1 MNSISTYN
9 SSRIYTELYLITVVL
24 IITFGFMI
32 IRNMLLQETITK
44 HINQLHVNMTR
55 IICQNNKILNKTD
68 SLYKFQSAIND
79 LLVKHR
85 SEVDSKFQQYDT
97 VHVKMKAV
105 IDEDRSDTT
114 YALNNT
120 NQNFATLVSIV
131 TLNKTET
138 NDKIKDVKQRLM
150 AMESLG
156 SLNKCESDD
165 QIIAIQT
172 FMKTELQ
179 LKIDEIQLRLNTLSK
194 PDVTSPVGFTVVPS
208 LLTTSGFYNINCDTL
223 IFGNK
228 PGTSHVSLSSGDGS
242 IVLNDIEN
250 YIIREDN
257 VLTEIVRKFIEQFK
271 EIKTL
276 RFDNILYLKPSS
288 YDCHGNEGIHN
299 AIVHLFHLIVRINPT
314 IKLVFIGDNLWSDIS
329 PPTIISEFTKS
340 TNYTAFSIQIKNNM
354 IKDAITSNM
363 RYVSSPLS
371 YDIQK
376 HCIANNIEFTSNI
389 GL

>member
-1 MNSISTYN
+1 
-9 SSRIYTELYLITVVL
+9 
-24 IITFGFMI
+24 
-32 IRNMLLQETITK
+32 
-44 HINQLHVNMTR
+44 
-55 IICQNNKILNKTD
+55 
-68 SLYKFQSAIND
+68 
-79 LLVKHR
+79 
-85 SEVDSKFQQYDT
+85 
-97 VHVKMKAV
+97 MKAV

-179 LKIDEIQLRLNTLSK
+179 LKIDELQLRLNTLSETV
-194 PDVTSPVGFTVVPS
+194 VTSPVGFTVVPS
-208 LLTTSGFYNINCDTL
+208 LLTTGGFYNIHCDTL

-228 PGTSHVSLSSGDGS
+228 PGTSHVSLSSGEGS
-242 IVLNDIEN
+242 IVLHDIITQ
-250 YIIREDN
+250 YIIKDDT
-257 VLTEIVRKFIEQFK
+257 VLTENARKFMEQFK
-271 EIKTL
+271 GIKTL
-276 RFDNILYLKPSS
+276 RIDNILYLKPSS
-288 YDCHGNEGIHN
+288 YDCPGNEGIHN

-314 IKLVFIGDNLWSDIS
+314 IKLLLSLDNIWSDIS
-329 PPTIISEFTKS
+329 PPTIMSEFTKS

-354 IKDAITSNM
+354 VKDAITNNM
-363 RYVSSPLS
+363 RYVSSQLS

-376 HCIANNIEFTSNI
+376 HCVANNIEFTSNI